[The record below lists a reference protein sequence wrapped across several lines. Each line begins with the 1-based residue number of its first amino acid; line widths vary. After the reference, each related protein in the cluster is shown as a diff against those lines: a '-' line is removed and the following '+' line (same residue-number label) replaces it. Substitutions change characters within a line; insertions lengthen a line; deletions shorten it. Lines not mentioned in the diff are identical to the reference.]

1 MTESTQ
7 RPSTW
12 RSQRRHAAQAS
23 ARHVGQ
29 KEDKSKTQAPHA
41 KVKSRKQTKTL
52 LLFEVSDWLRSS
64 VRIFRTLSI
73 NAPSA
78 HRVAVN
84 HPLAAWYSIVCSD
97 CVCVDS
103 ELENIEEGREVGPT
117 PIHFD
122 SWRAIGVVPRK
133 RQKRERKSCQRNTAL
148 RRGEV
153 RIFQRHQLVVLECP
167 ASLLS
172 SASVTRGIGNCC
184 LVITETCRTTSAMR
198 KITVTWRGT
207 LYRTRRSP
215 RLSAVEW
222 QAEV

>member
-1 MTESTQ
+1 MDVGDGKHTKTFYMEVPAST
-7 RPSTW
+7 
-12 RSQRRHAAQAS
+12 RRT
-23 ARHVGQ
+23 RHVEQ

-84 HPLAAWYSIVCSD
+84 LPLAAWYSIACSD

-103 ELENIEEGREVGPT
+103 EFENIEEGREVGPT

-133 RQKRERKSCQRNTAL
+133 RQKRERKSCQRKTAL

-172 SASVTRGIGNCC
+172 SASVTRGIADLSSRKHAERRLPCEKSLSPGGA
-184 LVITETCRTTSAMR
+184 LFTE
-198 KITVTWRGT
+198 RG
-207 LYRTRRSP
+207 
-215 RLSAVEW
+215 AVRG
-222 QAEV
+222 